1 MTEEWRSECC
11 VNPHLSFLTQVS
23 AKEYKDI
30 PERLP
35 VVFWQ
40 RGVDVV
46 PQEGEGLTAE
56 GAEVVALGLQQCAT
70 VRLIFG
76 QK

>member
-1 MTEEWRSECC
+1 MTEKWQTKCG
-11 VNPHLSFLTQVS
+11 VNAHLSFWTQVP
-23 AKEYKDI
+23 AKECEDI

-56 GAEVVALGLQQCAT
+56 GAEVVALGLQ
-70 VRLIFG
+70 
-76 QK
+76 